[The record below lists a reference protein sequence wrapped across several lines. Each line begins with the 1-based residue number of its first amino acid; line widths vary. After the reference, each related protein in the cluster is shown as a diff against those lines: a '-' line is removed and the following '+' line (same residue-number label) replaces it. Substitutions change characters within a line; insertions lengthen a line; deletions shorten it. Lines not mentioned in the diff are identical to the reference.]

1 MKLTP
6 LAACAILAC
15 SFTTGASAV
24 VLDFEDLRLDGS
36 GNTGA
41 GMFYGLNAPGGN
53 GAEYFGINKA
63 NNPNLAY
70 NGLVFTMSQ
79 NDPETNLP
87 VAGTA
92 GFEWGSWQYTAAR
105 VGGNAVSGFG
115 QVAAF
120 TQGRCG
126 NTTPYP
132 ATGCDYTGLQLGA
145 SMAVYSNTPFY
156 LNSVDIAA
164 NSSGMTGWII
174 GYDAQGTQVY
184 ATAATPLVAG
194 VGLTLAGSN
203 SQAISQFVIYA
214 EHGQFFMD
222 NVNVTPVPEASTYA
236 MMLAGLVG
244 VGAVA
249 RRRAKKA

>member
-6 LAACAILAC
+6 LAACAVLAC
-15 SFTTGASAV
+15 SFSTGASAV

-41 GMFYGLNAPGGN
+41 NMFYGLNAPGGN

-63 NNPNLAY
+63 GNPDLAY
-70 NGLVFTMSQ
+70 NGLVFTMSA
-79 NDPETNLP
+79 NDPETNPL
-87 VAGTA
+87 VAGTP
-92 GFEWGSWQYTAAR
+92 GYEWGSWQYTTAA
-105 VGGNAVSGFG
+105 VGGSPVNGFG

-126 NTTPYP
+126 ATVPYP
-132 ATGCDYTGLQLGA
+132 AGGCDYNLQQLGA

-164 NSSGMTGWII
+164 NSAGMTGWII
-174 GYDAQGTQVY
+174 AYDAQGNQLYT
-184 ATAATPLVAG
+184 TAATPLIAG
-194 VGLTLAGSN
+194 VGLTLTGSAN
-203 SQAISQFVIYA
+203 QAISQFVIYA

-222 NVNVTPVPEASTYA
+222 NVNVSAVPEASTYA
-236 MMLAGLVG
+236 MMIAGLLG